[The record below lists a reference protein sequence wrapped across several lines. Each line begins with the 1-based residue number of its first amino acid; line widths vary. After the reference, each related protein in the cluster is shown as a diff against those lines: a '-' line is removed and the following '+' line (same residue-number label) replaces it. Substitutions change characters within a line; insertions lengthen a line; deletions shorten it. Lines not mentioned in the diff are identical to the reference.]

1 MPASAGSWAREEQ
14 DTRMAGTQALELP
27 PSVASQAHYQATGSE
42 VEAEADPRQQ
52 L

>member
-14 DTRMAGTQALELP
+14 DTWMAGTQALALL
-27 PSVASQAHYQATGSE
+27 SVASQAHYQATGSE